1 MTFFSILFTHEAE
14 TGGAPP
20 GFGFPAFV
28 TLGAGIL
35 IILAMVARFLEAK
48 RKQKN

>member
-1 MTFFSILFTHEAE
+1 MTFFSILFAHEAE
-14 TGGAPP
+14 TGGAPT

-48 RKQKN
+48 RKQRD